1 MTETKRTIVPVGDRV
16 TISEIAPEERT
27 KSGLYLPP
35 SAQRSTRTRTGTIV
49 AMGDGVTSK
58 AFAVG
63 DTVILAE
70 FAGMEVQVDGEKLL
84 LVTTA
89 EVVARLKEAT
99 KPEPPKNVVVRA
111 SR

>member
-84 LVTTA
+84 LVTLMLPWAGQDVGTHTPTTTGDSA
-89 EVVARLKEAT
+89 
-99 KPEPPKNVVVRA
+99 
-111 SR
+111 